1 MSNTSYYSFI
11 RIITRPAR
19 RSELTPTEP
28 PPPLVIALASEKQW
42 PCARP
47 LCQLL
52 PPSPSLK
59 ALVFL
64 LDSLDNCGKARERQT
79 LRAEQDNAQRTQYDT
94 AGARRLTHHLDRR
107 AAPVIRAA
115 PALGGRVPP
124 NVPFLLQV
132 LLEGAGEIPGRRRG
146 PRVDVGV
153 EVGVAVVAPVI
164 PGRLPRHPPA
174 ARSRRRDSTP
184 TLRPIRRALR
194 FAHLLR
200 RRPRRGAALADPG
213 GGGDSPGQP
222 TAQRRTHSA
231 CGPGCIQVHYITW

>member
-1 MSNTSYYSFI
+1 MRTAVVPAPAP
-11 RIITRPAR
+11 ITVLESPGLSPR
-19 RSELTPTEP
+19 
-28 PPPLVIALASEKQW
+28 
-42 PCARP
+42 
-47 LCQLL
+47 QL
-52 PPSPSLK
+52 
-59 ALVFL
+59 
-64 LDSLDNCGKARERQT
+64 GQ
-79 LRAEQDNAQRTQYDT
+79 
-94 AGARRLTHHLDRR
+94 LDRR

-231 CGPGCIQVHYITW
+231 CGPGSWFQLQWYQAQLKACAATKTRSSERIGARARTDGGRRADRVCGGAGGVVLYVLYAMDGCGGMALAASCRSGAAGKA